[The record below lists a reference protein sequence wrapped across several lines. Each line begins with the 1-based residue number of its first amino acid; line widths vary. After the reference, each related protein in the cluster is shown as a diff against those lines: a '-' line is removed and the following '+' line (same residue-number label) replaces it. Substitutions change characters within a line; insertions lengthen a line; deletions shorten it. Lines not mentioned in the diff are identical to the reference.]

1 MNRLGLLPYTIH
13 LGGKILQQQ
22 ERMEVG
28 DNDTLPDG
36 QRTFLFAQKADHHH
50 A

>member
-1 MNRLGLLPYTIH
+1 MNRVGLLPYTIH

-28 DNDTLPDG
+28 NNDTLPNG
-36 QRTFLFAQKADHHH
+36 RGTFLFAQRADHHR